1 MLTMTKKSQTLLDN
15 LAQFTGTQR
24 YYRINRKCVLTDGAK
39 YLAETAGAYWLMDA
53 AASYLME
60 LGTVDWFV
68 LVRLKVNGSKAVL
81 TLEDGNGSVRAQQ
94 DIGYTDFPLAEQII
108 YACWDS
114 VHWVLMLPSE
124 Y

>member
-1 MLTMTKKSQTLLDN
+1 
-15 LAQFTGTQR
+15 
-24 YYRINRKCVLTDGAK
+24 
-39 YLAETAGAYWLMDA
+39 MDA

>member
-1 MLTMTKKSQTLLDN
+1 MTKKSQTLLDN